1 MQTKDAMTAIWG
13 AFEFLG
19 RHPVWTGAG
28 ALLLVSVLVLLI
40 VCRWKLRPRDLTG
53 NGIAIGHAKAFDSS
67 SLTLRLQRL
76 NAGLEALKVVNQN
89 ITDNLSAVQERTSS
103 EASRKLSL
111 KNKQPATKSATEG
124 DGKKDGSVDAKSST
138 ATQDA
143 KTTIGLGAGDALTNQ
158 LNLAS
163 QIFNLQTV
171 YEGSLSDRMTGNESR
186 LQTVL
191 GFQVSISPPA
201 GYEDCVAIVEIA
213 VRTKEIAAQAPA
225 LAVPPVS
232 AAPAAVASL
241 LGAPVAPGVAAAPA
255 APAQPRVPTMPVSLV
270 ALMPQEKTY
279 NAQSTTSVERSM
291 DGSATVK
298 LLTLGLGARRAF
310 QGAFIRRDPETV
322 AFERKAGEGPQL
334 LDQATTFGWEFRPE
348 LGRRAVSP
356 GPRQLMAVI
365 ALPAGDGSDQ
375 SEALLEIK
383 TRSYWRR
390 YDRKRQT
397 SAPALSWLPWR
408 IDRSGVFTS
417 QVQQLPIPN
426 TAKIQETLAAS
437 VSAVDWADA
446 GGGKAYVK
454 VTGRNFFTGT
464 KVLIGGQTKQEK
476 DGTLTLKSE
485 QVLEFE
491 APLEA
496 IAKGDALVIGRYG
509 KSTVLESGSARPVH
523 ALGIENASI
532 RPMRN
537 AKVLRLTVDIVGKD
551 TSGNRQPFTRANL
564 SKLPDPILFVGN
576 EPVPGPYDFSDQAS
590 NPDTPLNVLRVE
602 AWISASAL
610 AKSREVTFRIPFC
623 GLDYYINQPMAFSE
637 PTVTRMGSDA
647 VNTVF
652 RIYFPQVFASQ
663 GVNVELDRTYNP
675 NDAAL
680 VSMGMST
687 SGASEYR
694 FTVPNELISSY
705 QNMVVRVGKG
715 EPYVIPIPPEDRPPV
730 KAAIDANA
738 APALLNKGE
747 PGAVEW
753 QGTGLETIKT
763 ITFTPAMTADPTP
776 GASPPPVAQD
786 FQAYSGGTRLLVFLS
801 NEVAAQE
808 GKITLDCTTESGAP
822 LKIPLFVL
830 ERVLWLGGQ
839 GTSCDLPAPSIQT
852 GITTGRETGR
862 G

>member
-1 MQTKDAMTAIWG
+1 MQTEDAMTAIGG

-19 RHPVWTGAG
+19 QHLFWSVGGAVLLMS
-28 ALLLVSVLVLLI
+28 LLLWLI
-40 VCRWKLRPRDLTG
+40 VCRWRFRPEDLTG
-53 NGIAIGHAKAFDSS
+53 NGISIGHAKAFDSS
-67 SLTLRLQRL
+67 SLALRLQRL

-103 EASRKLSL
+103 ETSGTLSL
-111 KNKQPATKSATEG
+111 KVKEPETKSVTAG
-124 DGKKDGSVDAKSST
+124 DDKKDGRVDAKSAT

-143 KTTIGLGAGDALTNQ
+143 KAAIGLGAGDALTNQ

-163 QIFNLQTV
+163 QIFNLQTL
-171 YEGSLSDRMTGNESR
+171 YEGSLSDRMMGNESR

-213 VRTKEIAAQAPA
+213 VRTKEVAAVAA
-225 LAVPPVS
+225 GLAVPPVPS
-232 AAPAAVASL
+232 APAAIAVAPAVAAAPAPAAVA
-241 LGAPVAPGVAAAPA
+241 APTVAAPPAVPAAPA
-255 APAQPRVPTMPVSLV
+255 ASAQPRVPPMPVSLV
-270 ALMPQEKTY
+270 ALMPQEKTF

-298 LLTLGLGARRAF
+298 VLTLGLGGRRAS

-322 AFERKAGEGPQL
+322 AFERTAGEGPQL
-334 LDQATTFGWEFRPE
+334 LGQATTFGWEFRPE

-365 ALPAGDGSDQ
+365 ALPASDGADQ
-375 SEALLEIK
+375 FETVLEIK
-383 TRSYWRR
+383 TRSYWRH

-408 IDRSGVFTS
+408 IDHSGVFTS
-417 QVQQLPIPN
+417 QAQELGIPN
-426 TAKIQETLAAS
+426 TAKIQGTLAAS

-509 KSTVLESGSARPVH
+509 KSVVLESGSARPVH
-523 ALGIENASI
+523 ALVIENASI

-537 AKVLRLTVDIVGKD
+537 AKVLRLTVDIVGQD
-551 TSGNRQPFTRANL
+551 TNGNQQPFTLANL

-576 EPVPGPYDFSDQAS
+576 ESVPGPYDFSDQAS
-590 NPDTPLNVLRVE
+590 NPDTPPKVLRVE

-647 VNTVF
+647 MNTVF

-663 GVNVELDRTYNP
+663 SGVNVELDRTYNP
-675 NDAAL
+675 GEPAL
-680 VSMGMST
+680 VNTGMSA
-687 SGASEYR
+687 SGTSEYR
-694 FTVPNELISSY
+694 FTVPNELVSRY
-705 QNMVVRVGKG
+705 QSMVVRVGKG
-715 EPYVIPIPPEDRPPV
+715 EPYVIPIPQEERPPV
-730 KAAIDANA
+730 RAAIDTNG
-738 APALLNKGE
+738 APAKVNKGK

-753 QGTGLETIKT
+753 QGTGLDTIKT
-763 ITFTPAMTADPTP
+763 ITFTPAVAADPTA
-776 GASPPPVAQD
+776 GATPTPVVQE

-808 GKITLDCTTESGAP
+808 GRIVLDCTTASGAP

-830 ERVLWLGGQ
+830 GAG
-839 GTSCDLPAPSIQT
+839 A
-852 GITTGRETGR
+852 
-862 G
+862 